1 MLSSPPPGFERPAH
15 VVPPHRPPPKSAIP
29 HFSERWREPLL
40 AGFSTFLIGNALGF
54 IAAALVAPADMA
66 VSTQMP
72 DRPTMMDL
80 WARYGT
86 PAVGVLA
93 AVATFLRARR
103 ASEADPGLL
112 AVVIATSL
120 PFALA
125 VALIFALYPGSRAAR
140 LQAESVN
147 YQTVSAREYGA
158 SVSPS
163 TLEQVIAQY

>member
-15 VVPPHRPPPKSAIP
+15 VAPPHRPPPKSAIP

-54 IAAALVAPADMA
+54 IAAAPVAPADMA

-112 AVVIATSL
+112 AVVIASSL

-140 LQAESVN
+140 LQAESGN

>member
-1 MLSSPPPGFERPAH
+1 M
-15 VVPPHRPPPKSAIP
+15 
-29 HFSERWREPLL
+29 
-40 AGFSTFLIGNALGF
+40 GF
-54 IAAALVAPADMA
+54 IAAALVAPADLA

-72 DRPTMMDL
+72 YRPSMMEL

-86 PAVGVLA
+86 PVVGVLA
-93 AVATFLRARR
+93 ALATFLRARR
-103 ASEADPGLL
+103 ASETDSGLL
-112 AVVIATSL
+112 AVVIASSL

-140 LQAESVN
+140 LQAVSGN